1 MGCCSFFG
9 SIVAGGLIA
18 GLVAA
23 LRRGDYIPVAA
34 VSVGLAF
41 AAITILRARRKT
53 QLLFKDSS
61 PDRAIAF
68 YHGSMKRRPNGKA
81 MAAYMSAYAALLY
94 GQFDRARE
102 ELASVNWGVNPRCI
116 GDSKLT
122 LIHFSRFLKRQIT
135 QED

>member
-1 MGCCSFFG
+1 MWGVVLFFCC
-9 SIVAGGLIA
+9 IVAGGLIA

-41 AAITILRARRKT
+41 AAITVLRARRKT

-61 PDRAIAF
+61 HDRAIAF
-68 YHGSMKRRPNGKA
+68 YHGSMTGMPNGKA
-81 MAAYMSAYAALLY
+81 MAAYMFADAALLY

-102 ELASVNWGVNPRCI
+102 
-116 GDSKLT
+116 
-122 LIHFSRFLKRQIT
+122 
-135 QED
+135 